1 MILLKLKLKKILI
14 ISNSLKNTQKIF
26 LKFLNFI
33 LKVIIDK
40 YIIKDNIIN
49 KDIKLK
55 IKMAYFWFWCVDI
68 YIIK

>member
-55 IKMAYFWFWCVDI
+55 IKMAYF
-68 YIIK
+68 